1 MIFMKLQAALANRR
15 PGRSKNPSTAS
26 AGGGKCSYS
35 SPLFVET
42 PMKNLALKP
51 SRLVL
56 ASLLAASLSGC
67 SSPRLGEWTGRLDA
81 FSPAPG
87 REASATAPSAGTSV
101 PIADAL
107 GIYMAPK
114 EATKRTH
121 VLGGGYAGGYWF
133 EEGRMV
139 QATALKAFGQL
150 FEGAAPVKQPAASHP
165 VAHVQGW
172 STYNPIL
179 KACYATAVTTF
190 IAPGGETLGK
200 LEAEASSRGGGEEC
214 FQQAYDA
221 AFQEITRRLRADG
234 TLATA
239 LRSAFRSTPVE
250 AAPAPV
256 APARTGMPAA
266 PRTAAPP
273 APAASA
279 PAPAAPRPDAAP
291 QGATTAMTRPFPAAA
306 APDVSPPAPSVPQSV
321 TLPLKA
327 ELALYMDPEEATR
340 RTRIATSGSYG
351 GEWVEE
357 GRIVRETAS
366 RTLSRIFER
375 VTPVAENRAPRPVA
389 QVRGWSTYNPLLGTY
404 YATAAVTFSSAAGET
419 VGEYTAEGSFRATG
433 DEGAR
438 GAYEA
443 AFRRLAEALAQ
454 DGAAL
459 AVLQAP
465 PPAEKLRLAG
475 ASPGTIS
482 LPSAGAVTLYMA
494 PKDLTRNTYVMGGAG
509 GYAHYWFEEGRIVQ
523 EAALQALKQLFA
535 EVRTA
540 DRPSGP
546 DPIARVQGSSTFN
559 PTFDTYYASVV
570 VTFSGPDGRAL
581 SRFQGEGTGRGR
593 QEEGF
598 RRAYEAAFQDMVRQ
612 ALRAGRL

>member
-1 MIFMKLQAALANRR
+1 
-15 PGRSKNPSTAS
+15 
-26 AGGGKCSYS
+26 
-35 SPLFVET
+35 
-42 PMKNLALKP
+42 MKNLALKP
-51 SRLVL
+51 SRLAL
-56 ASLLAASLSGC
+56 ASLIMAILSGC
-67 SSPRLGEWTGRLDA
+67 SAPRLGEWTGRLDP

-87 REASATAPSAGTSV
+87 REASATAPAAGTSV
-101 PIADAL
+101 PIAAAL

-150 FEGAAPVKQPAASHP
+150 FERTAPVKQPAASHP

-214 FQQAYDA
+214 FQRAYDA
-221 AFQEITRRLRADG
+221 AFQEIARRLRANG
-234 TLATA
+234 TLVAA
-239 LRSAFRSTPVE
+239 LRGASRSN
-250 AAPAPV
+250 PV
-256 APARTGMPAA
+256 AAA
-266 PRTAAPP
+266 P

-279 PAPAAPRPDAAP
+279 PAPSEAGTATSAPAQASGPAPGAEAAP
-291 QGATTAMTRPFPAAA
+291 QPAAA
-306 APDVSPPAPSVPQSV
+306 APQDATAALARPSPAAAAPSVSPPAPSVPQPV

-327 ELALYMDPEEATR
+327 ELALYMEPEEATR

-366 RTLSRIFER
+366 RTLARIFER
-375 VTPVAENRAPRPVA
+375 VTMVAENRGPHPVA
-389 QVRGWSTYNPLLGTY
+389 QVRGWSAYNPLLGTY
-404 YATAAVTFSSAAGET
+404 YATAAVTLSSAAGET

-454 DGAAL
+454 DEAVLAA
-459 AVLQAP
+459 LQAP

-494 PKDLTRNTYVMGGAG
+494 PKDIARNTYVMGGAG
-509 GYAHYWFEEGRIVQ
+509 GYAHYWFEEGRIVR

-540 DRPSGP
+540 DRPSGQ
-546 DPIARVQGSSTFN
+546 DPLARVQGSSTFN

-570 VTFSGPDGRAL
+570 VTFSAPDGTAL
-581 SRFQGEGTGRGR
+581 GRFQGEGTGRGR
-593 QEEGF
+593 REEGF
-598 RRAYEAAFQDMVRQ
+598 RRAYEAAFQDLVRQ
-612 ALRAGRL
+612 VLQAGRL

>member
-1 MIFMKLQAALANRR
+1 MPLLF
-15 PGRSKNPSTAS
+15 TA
-26 AGGGKCSYS
+26 
-35 SPLFVET
+35 FVET

-51 SRLVL
+51 SRLAL
-56 ASLLAASLSGC
+56 ASLIMAILSGC
-67 SSPRLGEWTGRLDA
+67 SAPRLGEWTGRLDP

-87 REASATAPSAGTSV
+87 REASATAPAAGTSV
-101 PIADAL
+101 PIAAAL

-121 VLGGGYAGGYWF
+121 VLGAGGYAGGYWF

-150 FEGAAPVKQPAASHP
+150 FERTAPIKQPAASHP

-214 FQQAYDA
+214 FQRAYDA
-221 AFQEITRRLRADG
+221 AFQEIARRLRADG
-234 TLATA
+234 TLVAA
-239 LRSAFRSTPVE
+239 LRGASRSS
-250 AAPAPV
+250 PV
-256 APARTGMPAA
+256 AAA
-266 PRTAAPP
+266 P

-279 PAPAAPRPDAAP
+279 PAPSEAGTATSAPAP
-291 QGATTAMTRPFPAAA
+291 ASGPAPGAEAPPQPAAA
-306 APDVSPPAPSVPQSV
+306 APQDATAALARPSPAAAFPSVSAPAPVPQPV

-327 ELALYMDPEEATR
+327 ELALYMEPEEATR
-340 RTRIATSGSYG
+340 RTRIATSGSYA

-366 RTLSRIFER
+366 RALARIFER
-375 VTPVAENRAPRPVA
+375 VTMVAENRGSRPVA
-389 QVRGWSTYNPLLGTY
+389 QVRGWSAYNPLLGTY
-404 YATAAVTFSSAAGET
+404 YATAAVTLSSAAGET

-454 DGAAL
+454 DEAVLAA
-459 AVLQAP
+459 LQAP

-494 PKDLTRNTYVMGGAG
+494 PKDIARNTYVMGGAG

-523 EAALQALKQLFA
+523 EAAFQALKQLFA

-540 DRPSGP
+540 DRPSGQ
-546 DPIARVQGSSTFN
+546 DPLARVQGSSTFN

-570 VTFSGPDGRAL
+570 VTFSAPDGTAL
-581 SRFQGEGTGRGR
+581 GRFQGEGTGRGR
-593 QEEGF
+593 REEGF
-598 RRAYEAAFQDMVRQ
+598 RRAYEAAFQDLVRQ
-612 ALRAGRL
+612 MLQAGRL

>member
-1 MIFMKLQAALANRR
+1 MPLLF
-15 PGRSKNPSTAS
+15 TA
-26 AGGGKCSYS
+26 
-35 SPLFVET
+35 FVET

-56 ASLLAASLSGC
+56 ASLIMAILSGC
-67 SSPRLGEWTGRLDA
+67 SAPRLGEWTGRLDP

-87 REASATAPSAGTSV
+87 REASATAPAAGTSV
-101 PIADAL
+101 PIAAAL

-150 FEGAAPVKQPAASHP
+150 FERTAPVKQPAASHL

-200 LEAEASSRGGGEEC
+200 LEAEASSRGGGEGC

-221 AFQEITRRLRADG
+221 AFQEIARRLRADG
-234 TLATA
+234 TLVAA
-239 LRSAFRSTPVE
+239 LRGASRSS
-250 AAPAPV
+250 PV
-256 APARTGMPAA
+256 AA
-266 PRTAAPP
+266 
-273 APAASA
+273 A
-279 PAPAAPRPDAAP
+279 PAPAAPGTAAP
-291 QGATTAMTRPFPAAA
+291 PAAPAGVVPPASSGAAAASAAPVQAGGPAPGAEAPPQPAAA
-306 APDVSPPAPSVPQSV
+306 APQGVTTAMARPSPAAAAPSVSPPAPSVPQPV

-327 ELALYMDPEEATR
+327 ELALYMEPEEATR
-340 RTRIATSGSYG
+340 RTRIATSGSYA

-366 RTLSRIFER
+366 RALARIFER
-375 VTPVAENRAPRPVA
+375 VTMVAENRGFRPVA
-389 QVRGWSTYNPLLGTY
+389 QVRGWSAYNPLLGTY
-404 YATAAVTFSSAAGET
+404 YATAAVTLSSAAGET

-454 DGAAL
+454 DGAVL
-459 AVLQAP
+459 AALQAP

-494 PKDLTRNTYVMGGAG
+494 PKDIARNTYVMGGAG

-523 EAALQALKQLFA
+523 EAALQALRQLFA

-540 DRPSGP
+540 DRPSGQ
-546 DPIARVQGSSTFN
+546 DPLARVQGSSTFN

-570 VTFSGPDGRAL
+570 VTFSAPDGTAL
-581 SRFQGEGTGRGR
+581 GRFQGEGTGRGR
-593 QEEGF
+593 REEGF
-598 RRAYEAAFQDMVRQ
+598 RRAYEAAFQDLVRQ
-612 ALRAGRL
+612 MLQAGRL